1 MTMPL
6 RFERFSRTVHIEGTL
21 HPETPLHVGAGRSLD
36 VLDPDS
42 PIVKDPFHR
51 PVIPGSSFRGVLR
64 STAEML
70 LRGASPEG
78 ERLACLGVQDMDL
91 LCCKDVAE
99 EEEIKARGNTDP
111 VLFRRL
117 LDACCFACRV
127 FGNVHMASKVRVAD
141 LILAEPDSWSGEYLR
156 NRDGIR
162 IDRRTGT
169 VATGGKFDY
178 EIVAPVPTFA
188 FSIALDNPTEGEL
201 GLMLAAFDA
210 LNLGVA
216 GLGGKRAAGLG
227 RVRLIWSVREMTA
240 EALLRGDAE
249 GALLDE
255 ERLRACRN
263 SLAAEL
269 KGFSSCGPAS

>member
-1 MTMPL
+1 
-6 RFERFSRTVHIEGTL
+6 
-21 HPETPLHVGAGRSLD
+21 
-36 VLDPDS
+36 
-42 PIVKDPFHR
+42 
-51 PVIPGSSFRGVLR
+51 
-64 STAEML
+64 
-70 LRGASPEG
+70 
-78 ERLACLGVQDMDL
+78 
-91 LCCKDVAE
+91 
-99 EEEIKARGNTDP
+99 
-111 VLFRRL
+111 
-117 LDACCFACRV
+117 
-127 FGNVHMASKVRVAD
+127 MASKVRVAD